1 MQEELKKVIEQ
12 DPWKGEMLL
21 YLRNLATK
29 FNYISKQVTKINK
42 RLDKLESVIIDG
54 FRATGTAFN
63 QTKTVCQAIVN
74 EANEIREN
82 LAEYGGVIEGDSFF
96 DNMKVLRVWLDVKV
110 LSELLSKLA
119 VR

>member
-29 FNYISKQVTKINK
+29 FNYISKQVTKIHE
-42 RLDKLESVIIDG
+42 RLDKLDSVITDG
-54 FRATGTAFN
+54 FRATGTAFR

-74 EANEIREN
+74 EVNEGRAD
-82 LAEYGGVIEGDSFF
+82 LAEYGGVIEGNSFF
-96 DNMKVLRVWLDVKV
+96 GV
-110 LSELLSKLA
+110 
-119 VR
+119 